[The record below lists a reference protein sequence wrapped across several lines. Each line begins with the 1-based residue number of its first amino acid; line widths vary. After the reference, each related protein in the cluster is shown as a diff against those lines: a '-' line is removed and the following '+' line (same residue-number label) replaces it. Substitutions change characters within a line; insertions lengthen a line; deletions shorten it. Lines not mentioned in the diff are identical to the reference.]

1 MFKKIL
7 SLLLIFII
15 PSTLIKNNFQNNNV
29 GNAPKLVKVNQNY
42 QINGE
47 NVLDSTN
54 LINVNHQSLSS
65 SSSDINQTN
74 NWNMVT
80 KNIQNDMIDFFYFDE
95 NHYSYRQ
102 FAYDDTSAISSTS
115 EKISKIKSLSNEIID
130 CAEPKKYELTDGS
143 FAYYTDGYNPKNK
156 TIDTIDTNI
165 SSLGVIGD
173 DDRIVVS
180 DTTVAPYKYSG
191 ILISRFD
198 VLNLNTGLTDSL
210 YYGSTGFMEGPD
222 LLVTAGHAIYGDVTS
237 NNTNYDD
244 KVYNPRFPDE
254 IYYYPA
260 RNGSILPYGSTT
272 VERVY
277 LEKSYYLN
285 SEKDWACCK
294 LSTKI
299 GNTTGWCGK
308 ISYFYQENFP
318 FDTCGYPSSGN
329 YKMYKATANM
339 TYFESNENGYYY
351 RTNLDADGGQSGSP
365 YIVNLKN
372 GSYVC
377 GIHTYTSYYVNT
389 GEAAYSGGIRIDG
402 LMFAFMNSFVASES
416 LYEIKVT
423 DYGFADAYPTDNT
436 TKNKFTIHTLDNGLT
451 FRTKRYR
458 TGYIHN
464 EYIVMSPIR
473 NNIPETTAFIEYS
486 FQRPI
491 EKMYVELAMWRPS
504 SKEILNSSN
513 GSALLQVP
521 GKTTWETK
529 LDLLSET
536 TALPTDRT
544 NPTIYTIEFDI
555 PVYTFRFYLEYTG
568 TNFVNN
574 ANRGRICIGDMTLQ
588 FQKSN
593 YLPLNWSELNY
604 EPDKWDGIVESNN
617 NCYDYAINNQVIPGT
632 NILYNKQQPG
642 QYAGVSCYPFT
653 KENLVN
659 AVLADFTKYNETYGT
674 NLIFEEVNRYEICP
688 IGTYKVALV
697 SYSDDYHWYRQ
708 DADGYWSH
716 KRGHSVVERY
726 DYSNNIIIDPY
737 NADRGNYTNFLG
749 YFAVSSWGNMY
760 VE

>member
-7 SLLLIFII
+7 SLIWTVIF
-15 PSTLIKNNFQNNNV
+15 SFTLINNSFQNSNV
-29 GNAPKLVKVNQNY
+29 ETTPELVRVNQSY
-42 QINGE
+42 QINGKI
-47 NVLDSTN
+47 VLDSSD
-54 LINVNHQSLSS
+54 LINGSKQSISTSS
-65 SSSDINQTN
+65 LVINPDGE
-74 NWNMVT
+74 WNMVT
-80 KNIQNDMIDFFYFDE
+80 KNIKNGTMDFFFFDE
-95 NHYSYRQ
+95 HHYSYRQ
-102 FAYDDTSAISSTS
+102 FAYDDEVSTLSLTSTMNALSSTFS
-115 EKISKIKSLSNEIID
+115 ELID
-130 CAEPKKYELTDGS
+130 CVEPKKYELNNGS
-143 FAYYTDGYNPKNK
+143 IAYYTEGYDPISE
-156 TIDTIDTNI
+156 TVESIDTNI
-165 SSLGVIGD
+165 MPLGVIDD

-180 DTTVAPYKYSG
+180 DTTAYPYKRAG
-191 ILISRFD
+191 VLISRFD
-198 VLNLNTGLTDSL
+198 VLNLNTGKIDSL

-222 LLVTAGHAIYGDVTS
+222 LLVTAGHAVYGDVTS
-237 NNTNYDD
+237 GNTNYDD
-244 KVYNPRFPDE
+244 HIFNPRFPDE

-260 RNGSILPYGSTT
+260 RNGSALPYGSTT

-285 SEKDWACCK
+285 TEKDWACCK
-294 LSTKI
+294 LSTKV

-318 FDTCGYPSSGN
+318 FDTYGYPSSGN

-351 RTNLDADGGQSGSP
+351 RTTLDADGGQSGSP
-365 YIVNLKN
+365 YIVNLN
-372 GSYVC
+372 SGSYVC
-377 GIHTYTSYYVNT
+377 GIHTYSSYYVDT

-402 LMFAFMNSFVASES
+402 LMFAFMNSFVTSES
-416 LYEIKVT
+416 LYDIEVT

-436 TKNKFTIHTLDNGLT
+436 TKNEFTIHTLDNGLT
-451 FRTKRYR
+451 FRTRRYR

-486 FQRPI
+486 FKRPI

-504 SKEILNSSN
+504 SNEILNSSN

-521 GKTTWETK
+521 GKTGWETK
-529 LDLLSET
+529 LDLLSVT
-536 TALPTDRT
+536 TDLPTDRT

-555 PVYTFRFYLEYTG
+555 PVYAFRFYSEYTG
-568 TNFVNN
+568 TYFVDS

-588 FQKSN
+588 FQKNN

-617 NCYDYAINNQVIPGT
+617 NCYDYAINNQIIPGT
-632 NILYNKQQPG
+632 NTLYDKQQPG
-642 QYAGVSCYPFT
+642 EYAGVSCYPYT

-659 AVLADFTKYNETYGT
+659 AVLADFAKYNETYGT
-674 NLIFEEVNRYEICP
+674 NLIFVEVDRYETCP

-697 SYSDDYHWYRQ
+697 SYNRDYHWYRQ
-708 DADGYWSH
+708 DSDGYWSH
-716 KRGHSVVERY
+716 KRGYSVVERY

-737 NADRGNYTNFLG
+737 TADRGRYTNFLG
-749 YFAVSSWGNMY
+749 YFAVSPWGNMY